1 MGPETM
7 TQTEAFVA
15 LNMLPRVGP
24 VRVRKLLEVF
34 GSPEKILQATLSDL
48 HSVQGIGIE
57 VAESIASWERH
68 SRLEEELEHTR
79 AVGATILTQAD
90 PSYPALLKE
99 IHDPP
104 IVLYVCGELRD
115 PHAIGIVGTR
125 KPSHYA
131 AECAKKLA
139 YQLAYAG
146 LTVVSGL
153 ARGIDTAAHQ
163 AALAAKGR
171 TIAVLGSG
179 LGALYP
185 PENRELA
192 ERISGSGA
200 VVTEFPMTTVADRQT
215 FPMRN
220 RIISGLS
227 TALLVVEAGVA
238 SGALI
243 SATQAADQGRSIYAV
258 PGRIDQPGA
267 IGSNRLIQQGAK
279 LVTSAQDILD
289 DFGLL
294 FPKTPTLARP
304 VAELNLTPIE
314 RSVHESIGDEET
326 PIDAIIA
333 KCGLPTHEVSSTLLA
348 LEMRKLVKQLP
359 GSRFVKIQ

>member
-1 MGPETM
+1 MM
-7 TQTEAFVA
+7 TETEAFVA
-15 LNMLPRVGP
+15 LNMLPHVGP
-24 VRVRKLLEVF
+24 VRVRRLLEIF
-34 GSPEKILQATLSDL
+34 ASPQGILEAKPKDL
-48 HSVQGIGIE
+48 RSVQGIGHE
-57 VAESIASWERH
+57 VAESIISWALH
-68 SRLEEELEHTR
+68 SDPLAEIEC
-79 AVGATILTQAD
+79 AVQRGAAIITQSD
-90 PSYPALLKE
+90 PRYPPLLKE
-99 IHDPP
+99 IHAPP
-104 IVLYVCGELRD
+104 IVLYVWGDLTNS
-115 PHAIGIVGTR
+115 PAIAVVGTR

-131 AECAKKLA
+131 AESAKKLA

-146 LTVVSGL
+146 LTVASGL

-163 AALAAKGR
+163 AALAAKGT

-179 LGALYP
+179 LDHLYP

-192 ERISGSGA
+192 EKIACSGA
-200 VVTEFPMTTVADRQT
+200 VITEFSMKTAADRQT

-220 RIISGLS
+220 RIISGMS
-227 TALLVVEAGVA
+227 TALLVVEASLT

-243 SATQAADQGRSIYAV
+243 SAAQAAEQGRSIYAV
-258 PGRIDQPGA
+258 PGRIDHPGA
-267 IGSNRLIQQGAK
+267 MGSNRLIQQGAK

-294 FPKTPTLARP
+294 FPKSPDLAP
-304 VAELNLTPIE
+304 PALVLNLTPAE
-314 RSVHESIGDEET
+314 RTVRESIGDDET
-326 PIDAIIA
+326 PIDAIIS